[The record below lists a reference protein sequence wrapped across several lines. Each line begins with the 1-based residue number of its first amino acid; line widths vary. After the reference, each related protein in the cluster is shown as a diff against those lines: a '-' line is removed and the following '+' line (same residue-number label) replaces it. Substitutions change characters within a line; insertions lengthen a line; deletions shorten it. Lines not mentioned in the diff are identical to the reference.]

1 MKPLLGLLLTLSVA
15 WLCECVPAGADE
27 PLKPGQSFKDCATD
41 CPEMVVIPAGS
52 FTMGSPQYEPGHKK
66 DEAPQH
72 NVTIA
77 KPFAVSKFEVTF
89 AEWDACAAKGDCMPH
104 VDDDGWGRDRQ
115 PVINVSW
122 NDAQRYVAWLA
133 KITGKTYRLL
143 SEAEYEYA
151 ARAGTQTA
159 YPWGDKTGTN
169 NANCS
174 GCGSKWDATQTAPV
188 GSFRRQTSSVSMT
201 WLAMSG
207 SGSRIART
215 RTTISHRSTAQRGSP
230 GIAANIAFAA
240 VPGRASSMKSAPPI
254 AAEAQPP
261 TGSTSSA
268 SALVAR
274 LISRALEVSSW
285 HIAATCS
292 ASTRSA
298 FNDEAEIRLAVLART
313 KRA

>member
-1 MKPLLGLLLTLSVA
+1 MNVTNLPPASFSPRRLGRRVKLGRLAERAQLPEVFMKPLLGLLLTLSVVL
-15 WLCECVPAGADE
+15 LCECIAAGADE

-77 KPFAVSKFEVTF
+77 KPFAVSKFELTF
-89 AEWDACAAKGDCMPH
+89 AEWDACAAHGDCIPH
-104 VDDDGWGRDRQ
+104 VDDHGWGRDRQ

-122 NDAQRYVAWLA
+122 NDAQRYVAWLS

-159 YPWGDKTGTN
+159 FPGETRLAPIMPIAPAAAASGTPCERLRS
-169 NANCS
+169 ALS
-174 GCGSKWDATQTAPV
+174 G
-188 GSFRRQTSSVSMT
+188 QTSSVSMT

-215 RTTISHRSTAQRGSP
+215 RTTVRHPSTARHG
-230 GIAANIAFAA
+230 
-240 VPGRASSMKSAPPI
+240 
-254 AAEAQPP
+254 
-261 TGSTSSA
+261 
-268 SALVAR
+268 
-274 LISRALEVSSW
+274 
-285 HIAATCS
+285 
-292 ASTRSA
+292 
-298 FNDEAEIRLAVLART
+298 
-313 KRA
+313 